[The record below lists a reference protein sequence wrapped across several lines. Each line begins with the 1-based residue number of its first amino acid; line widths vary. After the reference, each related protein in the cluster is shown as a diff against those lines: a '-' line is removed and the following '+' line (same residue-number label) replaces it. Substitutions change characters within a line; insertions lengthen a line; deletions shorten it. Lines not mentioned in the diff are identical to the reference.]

1 MRDNALRR
9 IWGRSDS
16 VVNGWLGIPDA
27 FAAEVMAHCGWDSLC
42 IDLQHG
48 LAGYES
54 AVAMLQAISTT
65 AVTPL
70 VRVPWNDP
78 AIIMKCLDAG
88 AFGVICPMINTAEQA
103 KHFVGACRYAP
114 AGYRSLGPI
123 RAQIYAGADYALHAN
138 DSIVTLAMI
147 ETKEAVANLDDILT
161 TPGLDG
167 VYVGPADLSLSLGL
181 PGRLDPTE
189 TAVVE
194 AMDHILAACKRRG
207 LHCGV
212 HTGSVA
218 YAERMRARGFDLVT
232 VLSDSRI
239 LARAAEEIVT
249 QLRGLAP
256 AAPRSGTY

>member
-1 MRDNALRR
+1 VRDNALRR
-9 IWGRSDS
+9 IWANGGS
-16 VVNGWLGIPDA
+16 VINGWLGIPDA
-27 FAAEVMAHCGWDSLC
+27 FATEVMAHCGWDSLC

-54 AVAMLQAISTT
+54 TVAMLQAIATT
-65 AVTPL
+65 DVTPL

-78 AIIMKCLDAG
+78 AIIMRCLDAG

-103 KHFVGACRYAP
+103 ARFVGACRYAP
-114 AGYRSLGPI
+114 IGYRSLGPI

-138 DSIVTLAMI
+138 DSIVALAMI
-147 ETKEAVANLDDILT
+147 ETSEALANLDAILAT
-161 TPGLDG
+161 RGLDG
-167 VYVGPADLSLSLGL
+167 VYVGPADLSLSLGF

-189 TAVVE
+189 SMVVD
-194 AMDHILAACKRRG
+194 AMDTILAACKQRG
-207 LHCGV
+207 LRCGV
-212 HTGSVA
+212 HTGSIA

-249 QLRGLAP
+249 ELRGKAP
-256 AAPRSGTY
+256 AQPRSGTY